1 MLLSLWNAVTLEYD
15 MLFACVLFLFHCIE
29 THHKYY
35 SNESSTY
42 VPNGKSFS
50 IQYGTGSLTGF
61 LSQDTVNVS

>member
-1 MLLSLWNAVTLEYD
+1 M
-15 MLFACVLFLFHCIE
+15 MILFITAIE

-42 VPNGKSFS
+42 VANGKSFS

-61 LSQDTVNVS
+61 LSQDTVNVSECTSVRKG